1 MNVRARNMLIAG
13 SAIAAAGLWWKGR
26 SGKQAVHDQATYQ
39 PLDTLKPVA
48 EDIWIIDSGPISAMG
63 LQLPVRMTI
72 IRLASG
78 DLVLHSPTMFSKA
91 VAEVVAALGTV
102 RHLVAP
108 NVAHWTFLTEWQHAF
123 PEATIWAAPGL
134 GERPQVRAS
143 GLLVDAV
150 LGDEAPPAWA
160 DEITQGVVAGG
171 GGFHENWFFHRAS
184 RTLVLVDLIENL
196 EPAKLPP
203 FARLVMRISA
213 ATNGTTARY
222 LRPIVRLGGPK
233 AKQAISEFIALA
245 PERVIFAHGRYFEK
259 QAAEQLQRAFAWL
272 L

>member
-1 MNVRARNMLIAG
+1 MNVRARNLLIAG
-13 SAIAAAGLWWKGR
+13 GAIAAAGLWWMAR
-26 SGKQAVHDQATYQ
+26 SDDPTDRDQATYP
-39 PLDTLKPVA
+39 PLDTPKPVA

-78 DLVLHSPTMFSKA
+78 DLVLHSPTEFSPA
-91 VAEVVAALGTV
+91 VAAAVAALGTV

-108 NVAHWTFLTEWQHAF
+108 NVAHWTFLTEWQRAF
-123 PEATIWAAPGL
+123 PETTVWAAPGL
-134 GERPQVRAS
+134 GDRPQVRAS
-143 GLLVDAV
+143 GLRIDAV

-171 GGFHENWFFHRAS
+171 AGFHEIWFFHRSS
-184 RTLVLVDLIENL
+184 RTLLLVDLIENL

-203 FARLVMRISA
+203 LARLVMRASA

-233 AKQAISEFIALA
+233 AKQAIRELIAVA
-245 PERVIFAHGRYFEK
+245 PERVIFAHGRFFDR
-259 QAAEQLQRAFAWL
+259 QAAEQLQRAFDWL
-272 L
+272 V